1 MTTTTAAPF
10 ILVDGSSYL
19 FRAFHALP
27 PLTNANGQPTGAIY
41 GVINMLRKLLQEYN
55 PTLIAVIFDCKE
67 KTFRHEMFPEYKAN
81 RTAMPEELAVQ
92 IAPLHAMI
100 RAMGLPLIAIP
111 GVEADDVRLDVFN
124 CIKRLLKL
132 NDKENAY
139 AFIFKSLDKEVF
151 EQKSAEIENS
161 SSADGNLR

>member
-1 MTTTTAAPF
+1 M
-10 ILVDGSSYL
+10 
-19 FRAFHALP
+19 
-27 PLTNANGQPTGAIY
+27 
-41 GVINMLRKLLQEYN
+41 INLQNIIKFMDE
-55 PTLIAVIFDCKE
+55 FE
-67 KTFRHEMFPEYKAN
+67 
-81 RTAMPEELAVQ
+81 
-92 IAPLHAMI
+92 
-100 RAMGLPLIAIP
+100 

>member
-1 MTTTTAAPF
+1 MDEF
-10 ILVDGSSYL
+10 
-19 FRAFHALP
+19 
-27 PLTNANGQPTGAIY
+27 
-41 GVINMLRKLLQEYN
+41 E
-55 PTLIAVIFDCKE
+55 
-67 KTFRHEMFPEYKAN
+67 
-81 RTAMPEELAVQ
+81 
-92 IAPLHAMI
+92 
-100 RAMGLPLIAIP
+100 